1 MKQMNERVEQ
11 WAKKAGKYKY
21 AFLVLLVGLV
31 LLLLPT
37 GSRRETAAETPAAV
51 APVTETG
58 EGFSVEREEQ
68 RLAEVLSSIRGAGD
82 CRVLLAVS
90 ATEETEL
97 ARDGEETVILSGS
110 SGKESAVTVRSVYPA
125 YEGAVVVCT
134 GAGGPAVKYDVLS
147 AVMAYTG
154 LDSSEIT
161 VCAMRE

>member
-51 APVTETG
+51 VTETG

-134 GAGGPAVKYDVLS
+134 GAGDPAVKYDVLS

>member
-1 MKQMNERVEQ
+1 MNERVEQ

-68 RLAEVLSSIRGAGD
+68 RSGS
-82 CRVLLAVS
+82 C
-90 ATEETEL
+90 
-97 ARDGEETVILSGS
+97 ARD
-110 SGKESAVTVRSVYPA
+110 
-125 YEGAVVVCT
+125 
-134 GAGGPAVKYDVLS
+134 KYHVAD
-147 AVMAYTG
+147 
-154 LDSSEIT
+154 IF
-161 VCAMRE
+161 